1 MKSRLINKSYNFLKP
16 KFCYNLIRLGKNF
29 DGGYIVCEQL
39 IKKSDGLLS
48 FGYGYDPSFELDYV
62 RRTQNKVHIY
72 DHTCNAIPL
81 IQNLLKYFRR
91 FLTFRKKINDVSYH
105 FKALKNYFSFIK
117 NEKIAF
123 FKKKI
128 TGGGGGNNKID
139 INIRNVFNKLS
150 NNNNLILKCDIEGS
164 EYEIIEDIILYEK
177 KICMM
182 IFEFHWIDKKKDL
195 FLEKIRK
202 IQEYFSIIHI
212 HGNNHF
218 DFLDDESNIPIIL
231 EVTFVNNRNIIL
243 NKKNSSST
251 SFFPVANLD
260 QPCCPLKDDLYF
272 HFN

>member
-1 MKSRLINKSYNFLKP
+1 
-16 KFCYNLIRLGKNF
+16 
-29 DGGYIVCEQL
+29 
-39 IKKSDGLLS
+39 
-48 FGYGYDPSFELDYV
+48 
-62 RRTQNKVHIY
+62 
-72 DHTCNAIPL
+72 
-81 IQNLLKYFRR
+81 
-91 FLTFRKKINDVSYH
+91 
-105 FKALKNYFSFIK
+105 
-117 NEKIAF
+117 
-123 FKKKI
+123 
-128 TGGGGGNNKID
+128 
-139 INIRNVFNKLS
+139 
-150 NNNNLILKCDIEGS
+150 
-164 EYEIIEDIILYEK
+164 
-177 KICMM
+177 MM